1 VTPVTDVIAVREYW
15 AECWVFPTEEGVLM
29 SSVHL
34 SEATTHRADPKH
46 RDYGFVLVL
55 ACMVLGLVVASAI
68 FKPAPVAAGTDDQV
82 WFVGP

>member
-1 VTPVTDVIAVREYW
+1 
-15 AECWVFPTEEGVLM
+15 M

-34 SEATTHRADPKH
+34 SEATTRRADLKH

-68 FKPAPVAAGTDDQV
+68 FKPAPVAALPTTKFGSLV
-82 WFVGP
+82 LNSAEPRP

>member
-1 VTPVTDVIAVREYW
+1 VTPVTDAIAVREYCT
-15 AECWVFPTEEGVLM
+15 ECWVFPTEEGVLM

-68 FKPAPVAAGTDDQV
+68 FKASVSAGTNDQV

>member
-1 VTPVTDVIAVREYW
+1 VTPVTDVIAVREYNVK
-15 AECWVFPTEEGVLM
+15 CWVFPTEEGISL
-29 SSVHL
+29 SSIHV
-34 SEATTHRADPKH
+34 SETTTHRADLKH

-68 FKPAPVAAGTDDQV
+68 FKPAPVGAGTNDQV

>member
-15 AECWVFPTEEGVLM
+15 VECWVFPTEEGVLM

-34 SEATTHRADPKH
+34 SEATTHRADLKH

-68 FKPAPVAAGTDDQV
+68 FKPASVSAGTNDQV